1 MKQMAY
7 LFTWLELVGLGLW
20 IGGMVTLGALV
31 APTVFDTVKPVEAAG
46 EAMSLVFRKF
56 NGGLVY
62 ICIVLV
68 LTGFLGKFFLVA
80 PKGRSCWVEGGL
92 LILMTLTGLYIGAIL
107 GPRMQ
112 DLRQIRMSDPS
123 NTGAVV
129 EFDRGHRLSERLFSV
144 NLLLG
149 LVILFII
156 AKEATPRLN
165 PLLWKGRKE
174 S

>member
-7 LFTWLELVGLGLW
+7 FFFWLELVGLGVW
-20 IGGMVTLGALV
+20 VGGMVTLGALV
-31 APTVFDTVKPVEAAG
+31 APTVFNTVKPVEMAG
-46 EAMSLVFRKF
+46 DAMSLVFRKF

-62 ICIVLV
+62 ICIGLV
-68 LTGFLGKFFLVA
+68 LIGFLGKFFLVA
-80 PKGRSCWVEGGL
+80 SRGRSRWVEGSL

-107 GPRMQ
+107 GPKMQ

-129 EFDRGHRLSERLFSV
+129 EFDRGHRLSERLFTL
-144 NLLLG
+144 NLILG
-149 LVILFII
+149 VTALFIN
-156 AKEATPRLN
+156 ARDMVLSGEKT
-165 PLLWKGRKE
+165 